1 LARTDLLQPSFWAE
15 ICRAY
20 FQYDSYL
27 STLCPLLSALEKDG
41 VSNMHVLA
49 TLNANVIA
57 MSKISSASIPLLS
70 LGTQK
75 QVVTLTSEL

>member
-1 LARTDLLQPSFWAE
+1 
-15 ICRAY
+15 
-20 FQYDSYL
+20 
-27 STLCPLLSALEKDG
+27 LEKDG

-49 TLNANVIA
+49 ETLNANVIA

-75 QVVTLTSEL
+75 QVVALTSEP

>member
-1 LARTDLLQPSFWAE
+1 
-15 ICRAY
+15 
-20 FQYDSYL
+20 
-27 STLCPLLSALEKDG
+27 LEKDG
-41 VSNMHVLA
+41 VSNMHVFA

-75 QVVTLTSEL
+75 QVVALTEL